1 MTTTTTAASSPSH
14 VLKAS
19 IGHDEAITLA
29 ETAYSRFAGAVAA
42 LDESDWAHPTDCTGW
57 TVRHLVGHV
66 VGAMRAA
73 ASMREMASLQLD
85 VRRHVKLGENQVDAL
100 TQIQIDRTA
109 ALTAT
114 ELAAECERLVGPATK
129 GRKRTP
135 SLVRRL
141 ARFKV
146 DLGNGVTERWSIGYL
161 NDVILTRDAWLHRVD
176 LSRAV
181 GTELELT
188 PDHDGR
194 IIADV
199 ADEWFARHG
208 RPCEL
213 VLTGPAGGRFG
224 TSGGERYELDAV
236 EFCRI
241 MSGRATGTGL
251 LTTLVPF

>member
-1 MTTTTTAASSPSH
+1 
-14 VLKAS
+14 
-19 IGHDEAITLA
+19 
-29 ETAYSRFAGAVAA
+29 
-42 LDESDWAHPTDCTGW
+42 
-57 TVRHLVGHV
+57 
-66 VGAMRAA
+66 
-73 ASMREMASLQLD
+73 
-85 VRRHVKLGENQVDAL
+85 
-100 TQIQIDRTA
+100 
-109 ALTAT
+109 
-114 ELAAECERLVGPATK
+114 
-129 GRKRTP
+129 
-135 SLVRRL
+135 
-141 ARFKV
+141 
-146 DLGNGVTERWSIGYL
+146 
-161 NDVILTRDAWLHRVD
+161 
-176 LSRAV
+176 AV